1 MSKKSDNRISPVEAR
16 KIAHL
21 VHSTKKP
28 QFLREYRSRTEA
40 GTRRWEFS
48 KTRQAFH
55 GLALEFF
62 VAPSPGGTADKG
74 PWAVWACPDKSAE
87 SVIAYLDDGTPCLI
101 LDPEGVD
108 RDGHPVAKRQVPLV
122 PQEPKPAEVDTPPE
136 NPDLKPI
143 TENPADEPVEDPVDE
158 KEALR
163 PKLIEFK
170 APSNPV

>member
-1 MSKKSDNRISPVEAR
+1 MSKKSDNRISPMEAR

-21 VHSTKKP
+21 VHLTKEP

-40 GTRRWEFS
+40 GTRRWEFG
-48 KTRQAFH
+48 KTRQAFL

-62 VAPSPGGTADKG
+62 VAPKPGGTTDKG
-74 PWAVWACPDKSAE
+74 PWAVWARPDESAE

-108 RDGHPVAKRQVPLV
+108 HDGHPVAKRQEPLV
-122 PQEPKPAEVDTPPE
+122 PQEPKPEKVDTPPE
-136 NPDLKPI
+136 NPDPKPAA
-143 TENPADEPVEDPVDE
+143 EKPVDEPVDE

>member
-1 MSKKSDNRISPVEAR
+1 MSKKSDNRISPMEAR
-16 KIAHL
+16 KIAHQ
-21 VHSTKKP
+21 VHSTKEP

-55 GLALEFF
+55 GLALDFF
-62 VAPSPGGTADKG
+62 VAPKPGGTADKG

-108 RDGHPVAKRQVPLV
+108 SNGHPVAVRQEPLV
-122 PQEPKPAEVDTPPE
+122 PKEPKPEVVDTPPE
-136 NPDLKPI
+136 SPAA
-143 TENPADEPVEDPVDE
+143 ENPVDEPVDDPVDE

-170 APSNPV
+170 APSDPA